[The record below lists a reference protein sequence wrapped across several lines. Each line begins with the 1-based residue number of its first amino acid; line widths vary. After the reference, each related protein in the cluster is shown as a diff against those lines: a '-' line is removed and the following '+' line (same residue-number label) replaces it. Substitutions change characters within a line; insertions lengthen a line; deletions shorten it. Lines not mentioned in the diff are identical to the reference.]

1 MTGIIPFLRST
12 AQATCMLLAKRASM
26 HCFSCLTVAIF
37 RKSLRMRALNIAS
50 TGYIVNLMSVDAGS
64 AIERAV
70 MMSFPLVTGIPT
82 LVACFWLL
90 YNQVGLQSGGFLS
103 GPVSVDLSVPS
114 GLS

>member
-1 MTGIIPFLRST
+1 
-12 AQATCMLLAKRASM
+12 M